1 MARTP
6 LQVLED
12 DVREE
17 ARRSTA
23 KKLVAL
29 YWAIPAACFGAA
41 LYCVYRIPG
50 DAMFFASLAAILA
63 AAVGASLGFGLTWTF
78 WVVAKEDEVSDRD
91 AQIAELRKRPTQKD
105 VDDLERA
112 HAEAIAARDAEISK
126 LEERPTESDIERLS
140 KEKLAVQ
147 EQLARANDYWKSQIA
162 RAQADVSAKN
172 AELEREKSVHEREL
186 AAKEAEIAELKNM
199 KRKHASLFDEF
210 RSLTHDE
217 QRQIVRVMLSE
228 PGGLAPTEDQRKH
241 IGEWVTM
248 KDFLRHD
255 PGSDRMHLVDGVE
268 DMLLENPGHV
278 YGLMAARVS
287 DLEKAVADAGVSR
300 KQVALH
306 GSSRELDRLRIQN
319 AALKSNALEKD
330 RKISSL
336 EKRVDGL
343 EAAKEAPG
351 NQVGRSDDE
360 MYALIGAA
368 GLSDLLWAYDYID
381 KNGPIPANPLGGKM
395 ESRRIQRLVNK
406 GVLVSLGGMLS
417 DGFSY
422 DMAKEWSLFVHR
434 ERAEIERRLDN
445 LNE

>member
-1 MARTP
+1 MSSEKKGPKGTWIRFAITTVLGFAWNVFDRWAQ
-6 LQVLED
+6 LQPFFEAWLPWVSPFVYVL
-12 DVREE
+12 
-17 ARRSTA
+17 
-23 KKLVAL
+23 
-29 YWAIPAACFGAA
+29 IGAA
-41 LYCVYRIPG
+41 LGY
-50 DAMFFASLAAILA
+50 M
-63 AAVGASLGFGLTWTF
+63 
-78 WVVAKEDEVSDRD
+78 
-91 AQIAELRKRPTQKD
+91 
-105 VDDLERA
+105 
-112 HAEAIAARDAEISK
+112 
-126 LEERPTESDIERLS
+126 
-140 KEKLAVQ
+140 
-147 EQLARANDYWKSQIA
+147 ARAGIDKKTINTKDT
-162 RAQADVSAKN
+162 
-172 AELEREKSVHEREL
+172 
-186 AAKEAEIAELKNM
+186 EIAELKNM

-217 QRQIVRVMLSE
+217 QRQIVNVMLSE

-241 IGEWVTM
+241 MGEWITM

-255 PGSDRMHLVDGVE
+255 PGSDRMHLADGVE

-300 KQVALH
+300 KQVASH
-306 GSSRELDRLRIQN
+306 GNSLELDRLRIQN
-319 AALKSNALEKD
+319 AALKSNAPEKD

-343 EAAKEAPG
+343 EAAQETPG
-351 NQVGRSDDE
+351 NQGGRSDDE

-368 GLSDLLWAYDYID
+368 GLSDLLWAYDYIN

-395 ESRRIQRLVNK
+395 EPRRIQRLVNK

-422 DMAKEWSLFVHR
+422 DIAEEWSLFVHR
-434 ERAEIERRLDN
+434 ERAEIERRLAD